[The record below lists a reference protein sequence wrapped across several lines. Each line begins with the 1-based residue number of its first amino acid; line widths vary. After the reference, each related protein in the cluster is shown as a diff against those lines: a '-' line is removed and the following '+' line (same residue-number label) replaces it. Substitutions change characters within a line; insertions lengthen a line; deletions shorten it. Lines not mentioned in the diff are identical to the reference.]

1 MKIKMNESLPKLKE
15 IFFFF
20 FFFISFKIMET
31 REMVNRHWSQKILLG
46 VARGDTDDHRPSS
59 SEI

>member
-1 MKIKMNESLPKLKE
+1 
-15 IFFFF
+15 
-20 FFFISFKIMET
+20 
-31 REMVNRHWSQKILLG
+31 MVNRHWSQKILLG

>member
-1 MKIKMNESLPKLKE
+1 
-15 IFFFF
+15 
-20 FFFISFKIMET
+20 
-31 REMVNRHWSQKILLG
+31 MVNRHWSLKILLD